1 MMRRKLFLAALICLI
16 SVSVVFAGGSKEASS
31 TATTEPAQK
40 TLSLLGFLK
49 PGGASPREAGAG
61 ELLKTFT
68 EKTGYGL
75 TAEIVGWEQV
85 EPRLLTSVQ
94 SGDPPDVTFVRSQ
107 SLGLEADSGAL
118 MPLDDYIARDF
129 TDEDKEDFLLWDQI
143 GMYEG
148 KKYAIPMSIIPYGLY
163 VRDDLMKAAG
173 IESDPKTWDEFLEV
187 AEKLN
192 SNGVSGFLFWG
203 SAAQPAAIDY
213 LQPMVES
220 FGGKLLAED
229 GTAIFDSPE
238 AMKAFNLIKR
248 MVFEYDI
255 LPSNVATLKYDESSD
270 MFAAG
275 RAAMYWDGAHRSSKY
290 VEGLGAE
297 NLRLI
302 PLPSETGEEPGP
314 CYISYWALGIP
325 SNSKNPDIAWEY
337 IKNFST
343 SESQRIYSEISGEVP
358 IRKSS
363 MEGEYFESDPN
374 GQRIKWFVDYVA
386 ENGTVAVAPVDFSK
400 LNEVLSIAVQE
411 IIMSENSNVEEI
423 VSRACAEYN
432 ASR

>member
-1 MMRRKLFLAALICLI
+1 MRRKLFLAALICLI

-148 KKYAIPMSIIPYGLY
+148 KKYAI
-163 VRDDLMKAAG
+163 V
-173 IESDPKTWDEFLEV
+173 
-187 AEKLN
+187 
-192 SNGVSGFLFWG
+192 
-203 SAAQPAAIDY
+203 
-213 LQPMVES
+213 
-220 FGGKLLAED
+220 
-229 GTAIFDSPE
+229 
-238 AMKAFNLIKR
+238 
-248 MVFEYDI
+248 
-255 LPSNVATLKYDESSD
+255 
-270 MFAAG
+270 
-275 RAAMYWDGAHRSSKY
+275 
-290 VEGLGAE
+290 LG
-297 NLRLI
+297 
-302 PLPSETGEEPGP
+302 
-314 CYISYWALGIP
+314 
-325 SNSKNPDIAWEY
+325 
-337 IKNFST
+337 
-343 SESQRIYSEISGEVP
+343 
-358 IRKSS
+358 
-363 MEGEYFESDPN
+363 
-374 GQRIKWFVDYVA
+374 
-386 ENGTVAVAPVDFSK
+386 
-400 LNEVLSIAVQE
+400 NEVKGVQQEVVDLCDGCIE
-411 IIMSENSNVEEI
+411 IPQFGTKHSLNVSVTAGMLIWEFA
-423 VSRACAEYN
+423 RKLKL
-432 ASR
+432 